1 MAITR
6 LLRRIKSDLTEGENL
21 DAYVAILLGATLT
34 VLGVLG
40 QVNQQWLS
48 NFVLLT
54 LTFLVVM
61 SLKNRYVLQDAEK
74 LLRAS
79 SNPEASDVLK
89 DRAEYEP
96 LDDRLLGAQD
106 VIVIGR
112 HLLGFVGFNR
122 DVIRKFAKRGCAW
135 KFIVMDPALEM
146 PEHAVSAD
154 IERSILT
161 LQQIGNE
168 YPGKIVIRTNHRII
182 PCAVFAVD
190 LDKPRGLIQIQ
201 PHPLF
206 MDSELREHYDLRAST
221 SSRWYAHYREQIELL
236 WADSAPFPGG
246 PGSAGTGSDTAA
258 MD

>member
-1 MAITR
+1 MKTTH
-6 LLRRIKSDLTEGENL
+6 LLRRIKSDLTGGENL
-21 DAYVAILLGATLT
+21 DAYVAILLGATFT
-34 VLGVLG
+34 ILGVLG

-48 NFVLLT
+48 NFVLLA
-54 LTFLVVM
+54 LTFLVIM
-61 SLKNRYVLQDAEK
+61 SLKNRYVFQDAEK
-74 LLRAS
+74 ALRAS
-79 SNPEASDVLK
+79 SNPDASDVLK

-96 LDDRLLGAQD
+96 LDVRLLGAQD

-135 KFIVMDPALEM
+135 KFIVMDPALET
-146 PEHAVSAD
+146 PEQSLSAD

-168 YPGKIVIRTNHRII
+168 YPDKILIRTSRRIV

-190 LDKPRGLIQIQ
+190 MDKPHGLIQIQ
-201 PHPLF
+201 PHALF
-206 MDSELREHYDLRAST
+206 VESELREHYDLRASN

-236 WADSAPFPGG
+236 WADSTPFPI
-246 PGSAGTGSDTAA
+246 GTDSTGRDRAQ
-258 MD
+258 